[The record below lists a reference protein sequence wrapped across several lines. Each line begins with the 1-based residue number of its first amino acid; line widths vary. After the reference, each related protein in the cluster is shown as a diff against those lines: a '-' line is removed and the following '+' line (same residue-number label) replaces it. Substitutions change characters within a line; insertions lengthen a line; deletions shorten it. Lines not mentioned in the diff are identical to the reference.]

1 MTDDKGQYSDEDL
14 EDIRKLKER
23 MYLCWLEMIGAEM
36 TDAHLAEMRSA
47 REELSRIL
55 SKYGEGGKVQ

>member
-1 MTDDKGQYSDEDL
+1 MTDDKSKYSDETWKTSASS
-14 EDIRKLKER
+14 RKR

-55 SKYGEGGKVQ
+55 SK

>member
-1 MTDDKGQYSDEDL
+1 
-14 EDIRKLKER
+14 
-23 MYLCWLEMIGAEM
+23 MIGAEM

-47 REELSRIL
+47 REELSQIL